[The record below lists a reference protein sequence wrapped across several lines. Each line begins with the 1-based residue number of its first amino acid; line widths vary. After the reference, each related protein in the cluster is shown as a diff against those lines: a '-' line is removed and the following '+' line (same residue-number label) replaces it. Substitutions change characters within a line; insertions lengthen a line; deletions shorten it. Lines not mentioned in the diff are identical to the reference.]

1 MSTPAKLRMSDQ
13 AASRPEE
20 LAGQLRVLVGRLN
33 YSLGTPGRRR
43 GATPSR
49 LMALWMLEKFGP
61 MRSGDLACRMNITA
75 ASTSRLVD
83 ALDQQGWLERR
94 LDPEDRRA
102 HLLSVSES
110 GSEMLVDLRRESI
123 TELAEDIAA
132 MSPARQKLLAEALP
146 VLVELADRQLAHVQD

>member
-1 MSTPAKLRMSDQ
+1 MTDGAEV
-13 AASRPEE
+13 RPEE
-20 LAGQLRVLVGRLN
+20 LAGRLRVLVGRLN

-61 MRSGDLACRMNITA
+61 MRSGELACRMNITA

-83 ALDQQGWLERR
+83 VLDEQGWLGRR
-94 LDPEDRRA
+94 ADPDDRRA
-102 HLLSVSES
+102 NVLSVSEA
-110 GSEMLVDLRRESI
+110 GSQLLADLRREST

-132 MSPARQKLLAEALP
+132 LSPARQKLLAEALP
-146 VLVELADRQLAHVQD
+146 VLAELADQQLAKARPTLAPPH